1 MLPSRA
7 LPHRKGAT
15 PEARWTPDGVE
26 AAGAVVQAEEGEEGD
41 DMPRS
46 VRCCM
51 HAEKRIILAII
62 IR

>member
-1 MLPSRA
+1 M
-7 LPHRKGAT
+7 
-15 PEARWTPDGVE
+15 E
-26 AAGAVVQAEEGEEGD
+26 AARAVVQAEEGEEGD

-46 VRCCM
+46 VRCGM